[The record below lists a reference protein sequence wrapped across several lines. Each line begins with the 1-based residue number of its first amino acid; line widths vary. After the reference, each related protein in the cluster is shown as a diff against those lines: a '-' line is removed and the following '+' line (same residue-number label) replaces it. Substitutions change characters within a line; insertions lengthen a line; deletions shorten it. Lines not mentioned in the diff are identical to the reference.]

1 MVGWQKTLSKMGYA
15 MNQGDNYN
23 SGKVGEKDSWEV
35 MQDNGFVRPTPAQRK
50 NLEQAFSEVG
60 KKFSK
65 KGFDLLDVRD
75 IQSINDLEK
84 LRQSINDIKVYE
96 LKTAGRNRKSEVS
109 DNWKGLGFT
118 LTSSEKINSDS
129 LGNQYKFIFLNLK
142 TNKFGIFNLSDWF
155 NEAKSNI
162 YPTYSV
168 FITENLTS

>member
-1 MVGWQKTLSKMGYA
+1 MGYA

-35 MQDNGFVRPTPAQRK
+35 MRDNGFVRPTPTQRK
-50 NLEQAFSEVG
+50 NLEKVFSEVG

-65 KGFDLLDVRD
+65 KGFDLLDARD

>member
-1 MVGWQKTLSKMGYA
+1 MAGWQEILLRMEYA
-15 MNQGDNYN
+15 MSQGKNYN
-23 SGKVGEKDSWEV
+23 SGKVGEKDSWGV
-35 MQDNGFVRPTPAQRK
+35 MLANGFVRPTPTQKK
-50 NLEQAFSEVG
+50 NLQKVFSEVG

-65 KGFDLLDVRD
+65 SGFDLLDVGD
-75 IQSINDLEK
+75 IQNINDLEK
-84 LRQSINDIKVYE
+84 LRQNINDIKIYE
-96 LKTAGRNRKSEVS
+96 LKTAGLNRRSEVS

-118 LTSSEKINSDS
+118 LTNSEKINADS

>member
-1 MVGWQKTLSKMGYA
+1 M
-15 MNQGDNYN
+15 
-23 SGKVGEKDSWEV
+23 
-35 MQDNGFVRPTPAQRK
+35 
-50 NLEQAFSEVG
+50 
-60 KKFSK
+60 
-65 KGFDLLDVRD
+65 LDARD
-75 IQSINDLEK
+75 IQNINDLEK
-84 LRQSINDIKVYE
+84 LRQSINGIKIYE

-142 TNKFGIFNLSDWF
+142 TNKFGVFNLSDWF